1 MNFRCRM
8 EELVTRALLDL
19 HLHLYSHSYLFA
31 FGIQLYNSN
40 FTGRI
45 KKSSENYT
53 CEYMWDFDGR
63 EK

>member
-1 MNFRCRM
+1 M

-40 FTGRI
+40 FTERI
-45 KKSSENYT
+45 KRSCGKCTWMDST
-53 CEYMWDFDGR
+53 WQRFDGE